1 MRKIL
6 LRRCQ
11 NSIISQIQEESMISI
26 GKELFGNKIPKQDIP
41 MIYSEKIKEV
51 RTERKDI
58 HNRIFMKRK

>member
-51 RTERKDI
+51 RTEGKDI